1 MLSKNEK
8 KRINLKK
15 FDEVNKSQVD
25 YYISH
30 FNDEYDTNYY
40 KNSGYKIFNEI
51 KVEGKNINIIF
62 TN

>member
-1 MLSKNEK
+1 MMLSKNEK

-51 KVEGKNINIIF
+51 KVDEE
-62 TN
+62 